1 MPPRRGLPGPASE
14 LVKKCLELVAEGA
27 TLKKATDACS
37 LNYSLVWSW
46 ICMGDGKEGYLK
58 HQRPSAQTL
67 ASCKQFTEAYARA
80 CAQRD
85 EKRLQDALESIR
97 VAAQEGHA
105 GSKITEESV
114 PAKTERITTTR
125 PGKDGHPVTTVTERV
140 IPAHQRRVTE
150 VEKERPDWR
159 AAQVLLEKL
168 APDRYGARSN
178 VHVSGD
184 LRLEP
189 GEADAVAAAC
199 TDDEARAI
207 DRGDVKVLAQV
218 LARVRAEKKN
228 PA

>member
-1 MPPRRGLPGPASE
+1 MPPRKRPGPATE
-14 LVKKCLELVAEGA
+14 LAQKCLDLVAEGS
-27 TLKKATDACS
+27 TLKKAVDALS
-37 LNYSLVWSW
+37 LNYSEVWQW
-46 ICMGDGKEGYLK
+46 ICIGEGKESYLRDR
-58 HQRPSAQTL
+58 RPSPGHKAL
-67 ASCKQFTEAYARA
+67 CEDFAKGYARA
-80 CAQRD
+80 CSQRD

-105 GSKITEESV
+105 GTKILRESLPQRV
-114 PAKTERITTTR
+114 ERTTTTKA
-125 PGKDGHPVTTVTERV
+125 GVVTVVEKV
-140 IPAHQRRVTE
+140 IPAHTREVHE

-159 AAQVLLEKL
+159 AAQALLEKL

-207 DRGDVKVLAQV
+207 DRGDAKTLAQV
-218 LARVRAEKKN
+218 LARVRAEKKT